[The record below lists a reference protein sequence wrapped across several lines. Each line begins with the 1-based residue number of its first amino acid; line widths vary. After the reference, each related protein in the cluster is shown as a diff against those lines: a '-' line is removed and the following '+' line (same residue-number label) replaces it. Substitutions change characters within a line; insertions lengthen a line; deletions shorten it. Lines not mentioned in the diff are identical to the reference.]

1 MVNLP
6 VFREPGRE
14 NSLPHT
20 EKREVDVTVPEI
32 SEQDRAILRAAAKTR
47 THQATCPLCGFTVS
61 SDQLA
66 CSNCGTALSPEEE
79 TQQLE
84 EFVDPARYHRP
95 WPIGQVFV
103 QDQQAITFHINGRS
117 LTLPAN
123 ERMIIGRRSNSYA
136 SVEPE
141 VALND
146 FGAEELGVS
155 RLHLRL
161 RRAGDMV
168 YVTDLCS
175 SNGSHLNGRPLA
187 PHSNAI
193 LRNGD
198 ELRLGRLTIQ
208 VVFNPTN
215 PPKQMPPGTG
225 EK

>member
-6 VFREPGRE
+6 AFRKPGRE
-14 NSLPHT
+14 NPLPHS
-20 EKREVDVTVPEI
+20 EDSATVPEI
-32 SEQDRAILRAAAKTR
+32 SDKDRAILRAAASTR
-47 THQATCPLCGFTVS
+47 VPTTTCPLCGFTVS
-61 SDQLA
+61 SNQWA
-66 CSNCGTALSPEEE
+66 CSNCGTELAPEEE
-79 TQQLE
+79 TQHLE
-84 EFVDPARYHRP
+84 ASADPARFQRP

-103 QDQQAITFHINGRS
+103 QEQQTITFHINGRS
-117 LTLPAN
+117 LTLPAQ

-146 FGAEELGVS
+146 FDAEQLGVS

-161 RRAGDMV
+161 RRARDMV

-175 SNGSHLNGRPLA
+175 SNGTYLNGRPLA
-187 PHSNAI
+187 AHSNAI

-215 PPKQMPPGTG
+215 PARQMPPGTG
-225 EK
+225 ENQ